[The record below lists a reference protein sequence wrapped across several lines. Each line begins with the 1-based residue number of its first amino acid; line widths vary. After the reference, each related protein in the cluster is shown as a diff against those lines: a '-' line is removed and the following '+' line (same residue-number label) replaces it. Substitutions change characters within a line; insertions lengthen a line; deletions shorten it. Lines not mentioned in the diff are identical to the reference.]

1 MNKEFI
7 LAIDQIVKSKGIS
20 KESILDALEKA
31 LIKSYEKNF
40 QNNDNVKV
48 DINSE
53 TGEIKVFSLKTV
65 SDEALD
71 TVENISLEEA
81 KKIDPNFQIGDIVQ
95 VEITPKNF
103 GRIAAQT
110 ARNIILQK
118 IKDLEKDKIYDEF
131 ADREK
136 ELITGVIQRIDN
148 GFLFI
153 DLGKIEGMCPPQQQ
167 IPGEEY
173 KIGDRKKFL

>member
-81 KKIDPNFQIGDIVQ
+81 KKIDQIF
-95 VEITPKNF
+95 K
-103 GRIAAQT
+103 
-110 ARNIILQK
+110 
-118 IKDLEKDKIYDEF
+118 
-131 ADREK
+131 
-136 ELITGVIQRIDN
+136 
-148 GFLFI
+148 
-153 DLGKIEGMCPPQQQ
+153 
-167 IPGEEY
+167 
-173 KIGDRKKFL
+173 

>member
-81 KKIDPNFQIGDIVQ
+81 KN
-95 VEITPKNF
+95 
-103 GRIAAQT
+103 
-110 ARNIILQK
+110 
-118 IKDLEKDKIYDEF
+118 
-131 ADREK
+131 
-136 ELITGVIQRIDN
+136 
-148 GFLFI
+148 
-153 DLGKIEGMCPPQQQ
+153 
-167 IPGEEY
+167 
-173 KIGDRKKFL
+173 

>member
-1 MNKEFI
+1 M
-7 LAIDQIVKSKGIS
+7 
-20 KESILDALEKA
+20 
-31 LIKSYEKNF
+31 
-40 QNNDNVKV
+40 
-48 DINSE
+48 
-53 TGEIKVFSLKTV
+53 

-153 DLGKIEGMCPPQQQ
+153 DLGK
-167 IPGEEY
+167 
-173 KIGDRKKFL
+173 

>member
-81 KKIDPNFQIGDIVQ
+81 KKLIQIF
-95 VEITPKNF
+95 K
-103 GRIAAQT
+103 
-110 ARNIILQK
+110 
-118 IKDLEKDKIYDEF
+118 
-131 ADREK
+131 
-136 ELITGVIQRIDN
+136 
-148 GFLFI
+148 
-153 DLGKIEGMCPPQQQ
+153 
-167 IPGEEY
+167 
-173 KIGDRKKFL
+173 

>member
-81 KKIDPNFQIGDIVQ
+81 
-95 VEITPKNF
+95 
-103 GRIAAQT
+103 
-110 ARNIILQK
+110 
-118 IKDLEKDKIYDEF
+118 
-131 ADREK
+131 
-136 ELITGVIQRIDN
+136 
-148 GFLFI
+148 
-153 DLGKIEGMCPPQQQ
+153 
-167 IPGEEY
+167 
-173 KIGDRKKFL
+173 